1 MLAAMNEDLVLIYGK
16 NAVIEA
22 IKKRP
27 DALATVFVQQNVLK
41 DEALAAKLRRLPD
54 VELFDRKGFPK
65 RAAQYADD
73 RVVHQ
78 GMMAL
83 IDTSKLLQEFT
94 PFLRELDV
102 SPDTALMILGEV
114 QDPHNVGAIIRSAAA
129 FGFSAVLIPE
139 HRGCPVTGTVI
150 KTSAG
155 AAFSVPLVRVANI
168 NRTLQKLKEHNFK
181 SFGLAGEGDV
191 TLADMQFDHP
201 TVFVVGNEGKGIRE
215 KTREECDELLSIAI
229 HPRVESLNASV
240 SAAVLAAAWSA
251 QHPAALK

>member
-1 MLAAMNEDLVLIYGK
+1 MNEDLILIHGK

-27 DALATVFVQQNVLK
+27 DALVTVFVRQDILK
-41 DEALAAKLRRLPD
+41 DEALAAKLRRLSD
-54 VELFDRKGFPK
+54 VELFTNKEFPK
-65 RAAQYADD
+65 RAAVYADD
-73 RVVHQ
+73 RVAHQ

-83 IDTSKLLQEFT
+83 LDATKLLQEFT
-94 PFLRELDV
+94 PFLKQLNP
-102 SPDTALMILGEV
+102 SPDTALLILGEV

-129 FGFSAVLIPE
+129 FGFSAVLMPE

-168 NRTLQKLKEHNFK
+168 NRTLQKLREHNFK
-181 SFGLAGEGDV
+181 SYGLAGEGDASL
-191 TLADMQFDHP
+191 TDMTFNQP

-215 KTREECDELLSIAI
+215 KTREECDQLLSIPI

-251 QHPAALK
+251 QHQAALK